1 MGTGLIIDIEV
12 EVFSA
17 GCYVCEKVVSQI
29 NELACPNCEVIVY
42 DLKEKCETNV
52 CENKAKAYGVKSLPA
67 VAIDGELVDC
77 CKNRAPVCS
86 LQRQH
91 LYIAIPSLVSLLAN
105 LLFG

>member
-1 MGTGLIIDIEV
+1 MANRQV

-29 NELACPNCEVIVY
+29 NELACPNCEVVVY

-77 CKNRAPVCS
+77 CKNKGVDFEA
-86 LQRQH
+86 LKKAGLGQ
-91 LYIAIPSLVSLLAN
+91 
-105 LLFG
+105 